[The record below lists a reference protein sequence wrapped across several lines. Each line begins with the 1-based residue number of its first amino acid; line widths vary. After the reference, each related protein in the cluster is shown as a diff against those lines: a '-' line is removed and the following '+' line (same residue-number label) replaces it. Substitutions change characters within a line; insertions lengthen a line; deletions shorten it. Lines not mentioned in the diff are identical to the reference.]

1 MSRPTSIRS
10 ASRTEARAASCS
22 SCRRRR
28 GAMACVRSSIPRRT
42 SAAASATSAICSA
55 CSTTTSRARSGFGDD
70 DVREARPYGL
80 LRPAV
85 RPGDV
90 VRRQPQRE
98 AEGRLHGEGRR
109 SARGGRVAGH
119 ALSRNQL
126 AYNPGGMP
134 ENRPAVAPPFDQG
147 VFLLHY
153 NRGREAFQEGR
164 YAEARRELEQAQR
177 MRPDD
182 SDVLNLLGLVY
193 FKTNA
198 FPEAEV
204 IYRRLVRENANVF
217 ILHSNLGLILF
228 KQGKL
233 DEAEQYLLRAVELRP
248 NYAKSHLYLGLLY
261 RQRKKF
267 GLALEHLRFAGADKV
282 VREVE
287 TEMQHMASTQT
298 KPSPAIRDMPPPSP
312 KPSQAGVTTQKI
324 IPVDPRLLTQPGKV
338 RKPETNP
345 QTAAVPAPPVDLA
358 AVTAARKLQEA
369 VDETQHAEEKRLDL
383 ERKIEGASK
392 TFALHENGFLEIN
405 FARSATVKRG
415 TVSSYSGNL
424 KFLAESGLVGTTAQT
439 MVKAVGQGKI
449 FLYEKGRKTFLLD
462 LNEEFIYVEGSNPPA
477 AKATVASRVEPI
489 YDSAYQR
496 KIDTVKIF
504 GKGSLAISTS
514 IEPLTL
520 RVTKEY
526 PLSISSNALV
536 AWTGNLIAAVMDDQ
550 SLDNVMIASGDRAGF
565 KIRFEG
571 DGVVVS
577 EQ

>member
-1 MSRPTSIRS
+1 
-10 ASRTEARAASCS
+10 
-22 SCRRRR
+22 
-28 GAMACVRSSIPRRT
+28 
-42 SAAASATSAICSA
+42 
-55 CSTTTSRARSGFGDD
+55 
-70 DVREARPYGL
+70 
-80 LRPAV
+80 
-85 RPGDV
+85 
-90 VRRQPQRE
+90 
-98 AEGRLHGEGRR
+98 
-109 SARGGRVAGH
+109 
-119 ALSRNQL
+119 
-126 AYNPGGMP
+126 MP

-177 MRPDD
+177 LRPDD

-267 GLALEHLRFAGADKV
+267 GLALEHLRFAGADKL

-287 TEMQHMASTQT
+287 GEMQHMASLQT
-298 KPSPAIRDMPPPSP
+298 KPSPAIRETPPPLPP
-312 KPSQAGVTTQKI
+312 KTTQKI
-324 IPVDPRLLTQPGKV
+324 VPLRIDPMMMTQPGKV
-338 RKPETNP
+338 PKPATDP
-345 QTAAVPAPPVDLA
+345 QATLAPAPPVDLA
-358 AVTAARKLQEA
+358 AVTAARKLQDA
-369 VDETQHAEEKRLDL
+369 VDEPQHVEEKRLDL
-383 ERKIEGASK
+383 DRKIEGASK

-405 FARSATVKRG
+405 FARSAYVKRG

-462 LNEEFIYVEGSNPPA
+462 LNEEFIYVEGRNLLA
-477 AKATVASRVEPI
+477 LEDTLTYRVEPI

-520 RVTKEY
+520 RVTKDY
-526 PLSISSNALV
+526 PLSISSSSLV

-550 SLDNVMIASGDRAGF
+550 SLENVMIESADRAGF

>member
-1 MSRPTSIRS
+1 
-10 ASRTEARAASCS
+10 
-22 SCRRRR
+22 
-28 GAMACVRSSIPRRT
+28 
-42 SAAASATSAICSA
+42 
-55 CSTTTSRARSGFGDD
+55 
-70 DVREARPYGL
+70 
-80 LRPAV
+80 
-85 RPGDV
+85 
-90 VRRQPQRE
+90 
-98 AEGRLHGEGRR
+98 
-109 SARGGRVAGH
+109 
-119 ALSRNQL
+119 
-126 AYNPGGMP
+126 MP
-134 ENRPAVAPPFDQG
+134 ERDPAVAPPFDQG

-153 NRGREAFQEGR
+153 NRGREAFQEAR
-164 YAEARRELEQAQR
+164 YAEARRELENAQR
-177 MRPDD
+177 LRPDD
-182 SDVLNLLGLVY
+182 ADVLNLLGLVY

-204 IYRRLVRENANVF
+204 IYRRLALENPNVF

-233 DEAEQYLLRAVELRP
+233 DESEQYLLRAVELRP

-287 TEMQHMASTQT
+287 AEMQHMTSLQT
-298 KPSPAIRDMPPPSP
+298 KPSPAIRDLPPPPLP
-312 KPSQAGVTTQKI
+312 KPAPLQQGSTTQKI
-324 IPVDPRLLTQPGKV
+324 VPVDPRLLTQPGKV
-338 RKPETNP
+338 RKPDTNP
-345 QTAAVPAPPVDLA
+345 QTTATPAPPVDLA
-358 AVTAARKLQEA
+358 AVTAARKLQDA
-369 VDETQHAEEKRLDL
+369 VDETPHAEEKRLDL

-405 FARSATVKRG
+405 FARSAYVKRG

-439 MVKAVGQGKI
+439 LVKAVGQGKI
-449 FLYEKGRKTFLLD
+449 FVYEKGRKTFLLD
-462 LNEEFIYVEGSNPPA
+462 LNEEFIYVEGHNLLALEDSL
-477 AKATVASRVEPI
+477 TYRVEPI
-489 YDSAYQR
+489 YDSTYQR

-504 GKGSLAISTS
+504 GKGSLAISTH

-520 RVTKEY
+520 RVTREY

-536 AWTGNLIAAVMDDQ
+536 AWTGNVIPTVMDDK
-550 SLDNVMIASGDRAGF
+550 SLENVMIENAGDAGF

>member
-1 MSRPTSIRS
+1 
-10 ASRTEARAASCS
+10 
-22 SCRRRR
+22 
-28 GAMACVRSSIPRRT
+28 
-42 SAAASATSAICSA
+42 
-55 CSTTTSRARSGFGDD
+55 
-70 DVREARPYGL
+70 
-80 LRPAV
+80 
-85 RPGDV
+85 
-90 VRRQPQRE
+90 
-98 AEGRLHGEGRR
+98 
-109 SARGGRVAGH
+109 
-119 ALSRNQL
+119 
-126 AYNPGGMP
+126 MP
-134 ENRPAVAPPFDQG
+134 ERDPAVAPPFDQG

-164 YAEARRELEQAQR
+164 YAEGRRELENAQR
-177 MRPDD
+177 LRPDD
-182 SDVLNLLGLVY
+182 ADVLNLLGLVY

-204 IYRRLVRENANVF
+204 IYRRLVKENASVF

-233 DEAEQYLLRAVELRP
+233 DEAEQYLLRAIELRP

-261 RQRKKF
+261 RQRRKF
-267 GLALEHLRFAGADKV
+267 GLALEHLRFAGAEKL

-287 TEMQHMASTQT
+287 LEMHPPQAAAPQPVAPPRPPPAPAPTPVPPPPPPAAV
-298 KPSPAIRDMPPPSP
+298 KPKSDTRVITAKMPAITPEKLAEVRPLM
-312 KPSQAGVTTQKI
+312 
-324 IPVDPRLLTQPGKV
+324 TQPGKMPTPHANDV
-338 RKPETNP
+338 EI
-345 QTAAVPAPPVDLA
+345 AGH
-358 AVTAARKLQEA
+358 TAARKLQDA
-369 VDETQHAEEKRLDL
+369 VDETTHIEEKRIDL
-383 ERKIEGASK
+383 GARKIEGASK

-405 FARSATVKRG
+405 FARNVHVKRG

-424 KFLAESGLVGTTAQT
+424 KFVAESGLVGTTAQT
-439 MVKAVGQGKI
+439 LVKATGQGKI
-449 FLYEKGRKTFLLD
+449 FVYEKGRKTFLLD
-462 LNEEFIYVEGSNPPA
+462 LNEEFIYVEGSNL
-477 AKATVASRVEPI
+477 VALEETLTYRVEPI

-526 PLSISSNALV
+526 PLSISSRALG
-536 AWTGNLIAAVMDDQ
+536 AWTGNLIPTVVDDK
-550 SLDNVMIASGDRAGF
+550 SLENVMISGDSAGF